1 MDKPP
6 WLKIRYNPASAR
18 MKETLAKYRLDTV
31 CQGAHCPNSQECW
44 SAGTATFLVLG
55 NECTRNCRFCAIA
68 TNPKPKAPDK
78 TEPERLAKA
87 VFELGLRYVV
97 LTSVDRDDLPDYGA
111 GHFSDCIRAIKGSS
125 PKIIVEALVPDFNND
140 EKAIRK
146 MTRSGVDVL
155 GHNIET
161 VGRLSPKVRDARA
174 DYGRSLE
181 VLRSF
186 KDSGVKLKTKS
197 SIMLGLG
204 EEKEEVITA
213 MKDLRAAKVDILTLG
228 QYLRPGKKQLPVERY
243 VEPDEFNEYARIANA
258 LGFRSV
264 VSGPL
269 VRSSYHAAK
278 AYEQ

>member
-1 MDKPP
+1 
-6 WLKIRYNPASAR
+6 
-18 MKETLAKYRLDTV
+18 
-31 CQGAHCPNSQECW
+31 
-44 SAGTATFLVLG
+44 
-55 NECTRNCRFCAIA
+55 
-68 TNPKPKAPDK
+68 
-78 TEPERLAKA
+78 
-87 VFELGLRYVV
+87 
-97 LTSVDRDDLPDYGA
+97 
-111 GHFSDCIRAIKGSS
+111 
-125 PKIIVEALVPDFNND
+125 
-140 EKAIRK
+140 
-146 MTRSGVDVL
+146 
-155 GHNIET
+155 
-161 VGRLSPKVRDARA
+161 VRDARA